1 MARAARGPGFI
12 ATLQR
17 MFATLV
23 LVAKSRLEL
32 VSVEVEEQIAY
43 AANLLVW
50 TLVAV
55 FSAALGLLFLAITI
69 LIAFPERYRLA
80 AAGGMTLALVALA
93 GASILVVR
101 TRLKARPRFLVASI
115 NELAHDAAAAA
126 PDE

>member
-12 ATLQR
+12 TTLQR
-17 MFATLV
+17 MFATLL

-50 TLVAV
+50 TLVAL

-69 LIAFPERYRLA
+69 LIAFPERYRLL
-80 AAGGMTLALVALA
+80 AAGGVTVALMVLA
-93 GASILVVR
+93 GAAMVVVR

-115 NELAHDAAAAA
+115 SELARDASSVA

>member
-1 MARAARGPGFI
+1 MARASRGPGFI

-17 MFATLV
+17 MFATLL
-23 LVAKSRLEL
+23 LVVKTRLEL

-50 TLVAV
+50 TLVAL
-55 FSAALGLLFLAITI
+55 FSASLGLLFLAITI
-69 LIAFPERYRLA
+69 LIAFPERYRLLASGSVTA
-80 AAGGMTLALVALA
+80 ALIVLA
-93 GASILVVR
+93 GAAVVIVR

-115 NELAHDAAAAA
+115 SELGIDAAAAA

>member
-17 MFATLV
+17 LFATL
-23 LVAKSRLEL
+23 LLAARTRLEL

-50 TLVAV
+50 TLVAL
-55 FSAALGLLFLAITI
+55 FSAALGLLFLVITI
-69 LIAFPERYRLA
+69 LIAFPERYRLIAAGAVTAALIALA
-80 AAGGMTLALVALA
+80 AASVV
-93 GASILVVR
+93 VVR

-115 NELAHDAAAAA
+115 SELGRDATAAT
-126 PDE
+126 PDD